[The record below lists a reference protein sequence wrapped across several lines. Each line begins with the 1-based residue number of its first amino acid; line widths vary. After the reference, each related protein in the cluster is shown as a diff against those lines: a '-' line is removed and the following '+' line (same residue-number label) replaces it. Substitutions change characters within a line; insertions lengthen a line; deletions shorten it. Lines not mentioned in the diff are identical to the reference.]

1 MTEVVLANRYYLGDL
16 LEGVTI
22 IDSLA
27 EIAYRGE
34 VALVVTPDFPPV
46 SPGQEIRISGPHPI
60 SNNMVVLL
68 DGVVW
73 TVESRTRGQ
82 KHLTLTIYDRTIYLD
97 RSEDEYLF
105 SDGQTATARLKRY
118 AADWGIPLGQIVD
131 TGVALGKAVY
141 RAQTIFNMLWT
152 DLKETARQGGLYRV
166 RMVGKQLELVRL
178 GSNSAV
184 WQLETLEEIAQSRTL
199 EGAVT
204 KVKVLGSAVEDTKS
218 AVMTVETGNMQL
230 GTLQK
235 VLQDEQITTLGAAQ
249 AAAKAALT
257 GVQET
262 VTVTGP
268 DIPTIRAGDK
278 VVLNGAPW
286 LVTTAQHSLG
296 EPGHMTL
303 DLATD
308 QYIRRRYYA

>member
-1 MTEVVLANRYYLGDL
+1 MIEVVLANRYYLGDL
-16 LEGVTI
+16 LEEATLA
-22 IDSLA
+22 DSLA

-34 VALVVTPDFPPV
+34 ITLVVTPDLPV
-46 SPGQEIRISGPHPI
+46 IAPGQEIRISGPHPV
-60 SNNMVVLL
+60 SGNMVVLL

-82 KHLTLTIYDRTIYLD
+82 KHVTVTVYDRTIYLD

-105 SDGQTATARLKRY
+105 PAGQTATARLKRY
-118 AADWGIPLGQIVD
+118 TADWSIPLGRVVD

-152 DLKETARQGGLYRV
+152 DLKETARQGGLYRA
-166 RMVGKQLELVRL
+166 RMAGKQLELVRL
-178 GSNSAV
+178 GSNSTV
-184 WQLETLEEIAQSRTL
+184 WQLETFEEVAQSRTL

-204 KVKVLGSAVEDTKS
+204 KVKVLGAAIEDTKS
-218 AVMTVETGNMQL
+218 SVMAVETGETKL
-230 GTLQK
+230 GTLQR
-235 VLQDEQITTLGAAQ
+235 VIQDEQITTQGMAK
-249 AAAKAALT
+249 AAAKALLT
-257 GVQET
+257 GIQET

-278 VVLNGAPW
+278 VTLNGASW

-296 EPGHMTL
+296 DPGHMTL
-303 DLATD
+303 DLASE

>member
-1 MTEVVLANRYYLGDL
+1 MIEVVLSNRYYLGEL
-16 LEGVTI
+16 VEEAILT
-22 IDSLA
+22 DSLA

-34 VALVVTPDFPPV
+34 VTLVVTPDFP
-46 SPGQEIRISGPHPI
+46 SIAPGQEITISGSHPV
-60 SNNMVVLL
+60 SGNMVVLL

-82 KHLTLTIYDRTIYLD
+82 KHVTVTIYDRTIYLD

-105 SDGQTATARLKRY
+105 PDGQTATTRLKRY
-118 AADWGIPLGQIVD
+118 AADWGIPLGQVAD

-152 DLKETARQGGLYRV
+152 DLKETARQGGLYRA
-166 RMVGKQLELVRL
+166 RMAGKQLELVKL
-178 GSNSAV
+178 GSNSTV
-184 WQLETLEEIAQSRTL
+184 WQLEALEEVAQSRTL

-204 KVKVLGSAVEDTKS
+204 KVKVLGVEVEGIKSSVLAIETGDTK
-218 AVMTVETGNMQL
+218 L
-230 GTLQK
+230 GTLQR
-235 VLQDEQITTLGAAQ
+235 VIQDEQITAPG
-249 AAAKAALT
+249 AAKAAARALLT
-257 GVQET
+257 GIQET

-278 VVLNGAPW
+278 VTLNGVSW
-286 LVTTAQHSLG
+286 LVTTVQHSLG

-303 DLATD
+303 DLASE